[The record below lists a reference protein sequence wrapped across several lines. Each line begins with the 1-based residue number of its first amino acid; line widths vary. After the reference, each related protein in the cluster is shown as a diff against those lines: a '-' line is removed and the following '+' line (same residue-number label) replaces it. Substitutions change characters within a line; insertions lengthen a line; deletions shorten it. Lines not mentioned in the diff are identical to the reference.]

1 MTEIV
6 CSRDS
11 LDETTCAVK
20 SSTWGVLKV
29 WMHANRVCWDWDS
42 ASGSGPF
49 SVNTK
54 TAREIAD
61 AFAGLADDIDR
72 LQAEREWAMV
82 IVEQ

>member
-6 CSRDS
+6 CSRDTF
-11 LDETTCAVK
+11 DKTTGTVK

-49 SVNTK
+49 SVDPDR
-54 TAREIAD
+54 AVEIGHE
-61 AFAGLADDIDR
+61 FIRLAIDIRR
-72 LQAEREWAMV
+72 LQRERAKKGGEA
-82 IVEQ
+82 